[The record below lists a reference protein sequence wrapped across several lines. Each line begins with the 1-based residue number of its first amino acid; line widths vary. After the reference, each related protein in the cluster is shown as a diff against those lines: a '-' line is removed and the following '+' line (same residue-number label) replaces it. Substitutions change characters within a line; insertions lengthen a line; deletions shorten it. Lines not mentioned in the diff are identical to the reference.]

1 MLIYI
6 IKKKSYLILG
16 IKKGPNIK
24 KNISNNLL
32 HIGHIDVTSL
42 FHIDYSDYRDRLIH
56 GPQVARML

>member
-42 FHIDYSDYRDRLIH
+42 FHMDYSD
-56 GPQVARML
+56 